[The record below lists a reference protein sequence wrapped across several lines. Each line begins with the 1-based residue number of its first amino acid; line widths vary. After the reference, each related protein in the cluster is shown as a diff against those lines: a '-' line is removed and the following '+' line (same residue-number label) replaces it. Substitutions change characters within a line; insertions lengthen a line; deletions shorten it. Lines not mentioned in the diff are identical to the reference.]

1 MPSLHRQLQAQTTP
15 IKGTRP
21 LRAACIGVLLGL
33 ASWCASAGNFSVTPV
48 RIYMT
53 PRDRAVALTL
63 TNEGDTEVAL
73 QADLYTWAQ
82 KPDGSDDLALT
93 DDLVVAPPIIKLAPH
108 ATQVVRMARLT
119 PPDLSRELTY
129 RLIVREVPE
138 ATPPKAEKG
147 IVLQLPIA
155 LSMSMP
161 VFITP
166 PGAKRQVECQVTRI
180 DEQNFSALCQNT
192 GTAYAQIRALELVRG
207 ETDIGKFEGGTYIL
221 PGARRAVSIKTD
233 KAVTA
238 GPAVVRIVFDDG
250 KTTEVPLQIQ

>member
-1 MPSLHRQLQAQTTP
+1 MPFLHRQLQAQVLP
-15 IKGTRP
+15 AARTRR
-21 LRAACIGVLLGL
+21 LRAACIGMLLGL
-33 ASWCASAGNFSVTPV
+33 VSVCASAGNFSVTPV

-53 PRDRAVALTL
+53 PRDRAVAVTL

-147 IVLQLPIA
+147 IVVQLPIA

-166 PGAKRQVECQVTRI
+166 PGAQRQVECQVTRI
-180 DEQNFSALCQNT
+180 DGQNFSALCQNT
-192 GTAYAQIRALELVRG
+192 GTAYAQVRVLELVRG
-207 ETDIGKFEGGTYIL
+207 ETEFGRFEGGTYIL
-221 PGARRAVSIKTD
+221 PGARRTVSIKTD